1 MPLSPV
7 GKQQIWEGWLRNRF
21 GGAQH
26 LAIGLFKVTPEGRWW
41 IWGFTMLNLVGGTK
55 CLGVHNLIL
64 RPWILLQIPWDQL
77 VVFKDVPC
85 CWLLKKRNKH
95 HPHLLDRLKTTWKNI
110 FKCCTGN
117 TKYIQSTASMASM
130 VRWWC
135 FAYWQCSRRCLV
147 AAKRHRSEK
156 AGGREAAPNTP
167 KKSLY

>member
-26 LAIGLFKVTPEGRWW
+26 LAIGLFKLTPEGRWW

-85 CWLLKKRNKH
+85 CWLLKKRTNTTHICLIDWKPLEKRSLSVAPEIQNTSNQL
-95 HPHLLDRLKTTWKNI
+95 HPWLPWLGGDVLP
-110 FKCCTGN
+110 TG
-117 TKYIQSTASMASM
+117 S
-130 VRWWC
+130 
-135 FAYWQCSRRCLV
+135 
-147 AAKRHRSEK
+147 AAG
-156 AGGREAAPNTP
+156 AVW
-167 KKSLY
+167 